1 MKAFFKF
8 TSVGFIQPILGFLLL
23 PIYLNYIPVSEY
35 GILTLLTA
43 FFAVFGSF
51 SFLKSDMAMRTLFF
65 NYDKKTEQRHLFQTL
80 FGFQISLSVLWLLIF
95 LVIGNYLFEFIFS
108 SEVHYF
114 PFGLLFSLTVFIG
127 GANNLYLIYIQ
138 NQKKANLYSKLVIFS
153 SCSQVGLQ
161 AILILVFD
169 LGIQGYLY
177 GSLLPQI
184 LVLSYILLR
193 ENKVKLFRFKD
204 PTLIKSLIFSI
215 SFIPFLIL
223 LTLEQN
229 INKFMLEHFASL
241 EVVAVFGV
249 LFSISNIVV
258 ITNNIVD
265 NSIRPYLYKYLSI
278 PTIENLTETQKLTR
292 LYFDILCLAII
303 AVFGVGNFLPT
314 VIEPQQYQELPK
326 FMSLLCLSLIPY
338 ISVRYFALVLIYQ
351 KRTQLLNKVYFFKLL
366 AMTVLFLIFIPKYGI
381 NGILYTTLI
390 SNTIN
395 AIIFYKSVSE
405 SLKAILLKSDF
416 YILILILA
424 LLTFSLVFKDSF
436 YLQLFSVIF
445 ILIVIGCLLKSHF
458 RYFRAQT
465 PPR

>member
-23 PIYLNYIPVSEY
+23 PVYLNYIPVQEY

-43 FFAVFGSF
+43 FFTVFGSF

-65 NYDKKTEQRHLFQTL
+65 DFDSKTEQKQLFQTL
-80 FGFQISLSVLWLLIF
+80 FGFQISLSIIWLFVFLITGSYLFKLIF
-95 LVIGNYLFEFIFS
+95 N
-108 SEVHYF
+108 SEVSYF

-138 NQKKANLYSKLVIFS
+138 NQKKANLYSKLIIFS
-153 SCSQVGLQ
+153 SCSQIGLQ
-161 AILILVFD
+161 AILILLFD
-169 LGIQGYLY
+169 MGIQGYLY

-184 LVLSYILLR
+184 LVLIYIVFK
-193 ENKVKLFRFKD
+193 ENEVKLFRFKD
-204 PTLIKSLIFSI
+204 SILIKSLTFSI

-249 LFSISNIVV
+249 LFSISNILV

-265 NSIRPYLYKYLSI
+265 NSIRPYLYKYLSV
-278 PTIENLTETQKLTR
+278 PNAENLAEAQKLTR

-303 AVFGVGNFLPT
+303 TVFGVGNFLPM
-314 VIEPQQYQELPK
+314 VISPQQYQELPE

-338 ISVRYFALVLIYQ
+338 ISVRYFALILIYQ

-366 AMTVLFLIFIPKYGI
+366 VMTLLFFIFIPMYGI
-381 NGILYTTLI
+381 KGILFTTLI

-395 AIIFYKSVSE
+395 AVIFYKSVSE
-405 SLKAILLKSDF
+405 SLKPILLKSFF
-416 YILILILA
+416 YILVLVFA
-424 LLTFSLVFKDSF
+424 LLSFSLVFKDPF

-445 ILIVIGCLLKSHF
+445 ILIVIGSLLKSHF